1 MRVSPPGGN
10 FSRISTNSTKAGPL
24 WQFPWLVIFHS
35 TIKITWNS
43 TKNNYFWSSSFV
55 QLKTSYIL
63 MTIYN
68 LFFKSLARR
77 NQTQKKSAD
86 FNVPDHGAKCPTK
99 HGRNVQVWLPWCHAL
114 LTPRATVRWRVR
126 PTVSRFVAQCHG
138 SRTSIYGLLLCSV
151 LVRGGWILELAMRI
165 FFVHS
170 YALRVMHIDKHLSA
184 WNCLEK
190 SHYADIGIRWKPY
203 IYGCAVHVD

>member
-1 MRVSPPGGN
+1 MI
-10 FSRISTNSTKAGPL
+10 ISEARPFYNSKRATFW
-24 WQFPWLVIFHS
+24 WQF
-35 TIKITWNS
+35 IT
-43 TKNNYFWSSSFV
+43 YF
-55 QLKTSYIL
+55 LKVSQEQ
-63 MTIYN
+63 
-68 LFFKSLARR
+68 SDS
-77 NQTQKKSAD
+77 KKSAD
-86 FNVPDHGAKCPTK
+86 FNFLDLGAKSPTK

-114 LTPRATVRWRVR
+114 LTPRATVRYRVR
-126 PTVSRFVAQCHG
+126 LTVSRFVAQCHG

-165 FFVHS
+165 FFLS
-170 YALRVMHIDKHLSA
+170 AFALWVMHIDKHLSA